1 MEGEHKLYTQ
11 LHKNISEIFLTYCS
25 LNPQRNLP
33 PSRTAPDARHQH
45 MLWKGCGAQQLRR
58 GYPKESLQSSAS
70 FRQNLAGALS
80 YARSRRSKQ
89 PRAAGSNTSASA
101 ADEESPKRVLVPIA
115 DGSEEIEAV
124 TVIDVL
130 RRAGAEVIVASVEFT
145 DVTQAESRLECV
157 MSRGVKLVA
166 DVGIKEVVGRG
177 KPTFDLIAVPGGM
190 PGAERIR
197 DCIPLDATLRIQAD
211 SKRLFAAI
219 CAAPAVIFEPKGL
232 LEGYAATAH
241 PAFVDELGG
250 SLEEKS
256 IYAEARVVADGQC
269 ITSRGPGTS
278 LEWSL
283 CLVEKLFGPEKAAE
297 VAGPMVVQPAN
308 RAALK
313 ALEWTLTK

>member
-1 MEGEHKLYTQ
+1 MY
-11 LHKNISEIFLTYCS
+11 
-25 LNPQRNLP
+25 
-33 PSRTAPDARHQH
+33 
-45 MLWKGCGAQQLRR
+45 M
-58 GYPKESLQSSAS
+58 LQSCPRCCFAYV
-70 FRQNLAGALS
+70 FVINLAGALS

-211 SKRLFAAI
+211 SK
-219 CAAPAVIFEPKGL
+219 
-232 LEGYAATAH
+232 
-241 PAFVDELGG
+241 
-250 SLEEKS
+250 
-256 IYAEARVVADGQC
+256 
-269 ITSRGPGTS
+269 
-278 LEWSL
+278 
-283 CLVEKLFGPEKAAE
+283 
-297 VAGPMVVQPAN
+297 
-308 RAALK
+308 
-313 ALEWTLTK
+313 

>member
-1 MEGEHKLYTQ
+1 M
-11 LHKNISEIFLTYCS
+11 
-25 LNPQRNLP
+25 
-33 PSRTAPDARHQH
+33 
-45 MLWKGCGAQQLRR
+45 
-58 GYPKESLQSSAS
+58 
-70 FRQNLAGALS
+70 
-80 YARSRRSKQ
+80 
-89 PRAAGSNTSASA
+89 
-101 ADEESPKRVLVPIA
+101 LVPIA

-130 RRAGAEVIVASVEFT
+130 RRAGAEVTVASVEFT

-197 DCIPLDATLRIQAD
+197 DCIPLDAALRIQAD
-211 SKRLFAAI
+211 SKRFFAAI
-219 CAAPAVIFEPKGL
+219 CAAPAVVFEPKGL

-250 SLEEKS
+250 SLEEKR
-256 IYAEARVVADGQC
+256 IYAEARVVKDGQC
-269 ITSRGPGTS
+269 ITSRGPGTA

-283 CLVEKLFGPEKAAE
+283 CLVEQLFGPEKAAE

-308 RAALK
+308 RAPLK